1 MNASIYNS
9 DSSALCKQVRHV
21 GHKID
26 RAFESHSDIVS
37 LRIIS
42 SLLQNRLAKLA
53 GCLVSFRG
61 GGGRDL
67 KFDGL
72 RDWGPIQHQLS
83 SVPKCRQELLQHV

>member
-37 LRIIS
+37 LRIIC

-53 GCLVSFRG
+53 GCLVSFRRRG
-61 GGGRDL
+61 GGKGDRWAE
-67 KFDGL
+67 GL
-72 RDWGPIQHQLS
+72 GARTASIVIGYWM
-83 SVPKCRQELLQHV
+83 